1 MVHLRIKEICKE
13 KGMTLNQLA
22 EKIGV
27 YQPTISGFISGKI
40 KPSLDTL
47 EKIAYSLG
55 VSIGELFDARES
67 NTFSCPHCGK
77 LMKVVP
83 VEKDKEDEKK

>member
-1 MVHLRIKEICKE
+1 MVHLRIKELCKE
-13 KGMTLNQLA
+13 KGLTLNQLA

-47 EKIAYSLG
+47 EKIASTLG
-55 VSIGELFDARES
+55 VSIGELFDEKDS

-77 LMKVVP
+77 LMKVIP
-83 VEKDKEDEKK
+83 VERKEDK

>member
-1 MVHLRIKEICKE
+1 MVQLRLKEICK
-13 KGMTLNQLA
+13 KKKITLTQLA
-22 EKIGV
+22 EKIGIQ
-27 YQPTISGFISGKI
+27 QPSMSGIANGKI

-47 EKIAYSLG
+47 EKIASALG
-55 VSIGELFDARES
+55 VSIGELFDEPDS

-83 VEKDKEDEKK
+83 IEEEKNRNG